1 MLEALLGFV
10 DWSPGLFFQTS
21 SGLINVFIEPQ
32 FRDLISEPLYT
43 VQTSSAK
50 TFQEMELP
58 AFAEHQINLFG
69 ADFLFTG
76 FAYSWHLE
84 HLLSESQILSI
95 PELEADVSPRPL
107 SFAWV
112 GQITD
117 WGDDETLFG
126 DDPSEGTTLVGYCL
140 HGEQAKVILR
150 NQNVLESVLFY
161 PMFRLPSTS
170 DLATV
175 WTH

>member
-1 MLEALLGFV
+1 M
-10 DWSPGLFFQTS
+10 FFQTS
-21 SGLINVFIEPQ
+21 SGLTNIFIEPQ
-32 FRDLISEPLYT
+32 FRDLTCEPLYT